1 MSAEANKFDNA
12 SEDFSQPRKKSFGY
26 GLFSILVNIFV
37 ILLIGFAGF
46 LAWNKYINKSSQLSF
61 LQPKTNL
68 IQETPTPLPSQEVP
82 NTTVDLSSQLQNIS
96 YEKQGIGRM
105 AMPLT
110 TIPDRP
116 SQNIVTYTVQTGD
129 TLFTIADIFKI
140 KPETL
145 LWGNYDTLQDNPHFL
160 KPGQVLT
167 VLPVNGTYYQ
177 WTEGDTIEK
186 VAAYFNTTPDDI
198 LSFTA
203 NNIDLTKL
211 SEKDSGIQPGTW
223 IIVPNGKRAIKDW
236 GPPAITRSNPASAR
250 YYGAGSCGSV
260 YEGAVGTGSFVWPT
274 TDHTIS
280 GNQYNPNVHPAI
292 DIGGQLGNPVYAADT
307 GVVVYS
313 GWSDFG
319 YGYLLVIDHGNGWQ
333 SAYAHLN
340 SVGASCGQSVIRG
353 GLVATLGSTGNST
366 GPHLHFEL
374 IFNGVKVNPLEYV
387 Q

>member
-1 MSAEANKFDNA
+1 MNIVEKT
-12 SEDFSQPRKKSFGY
+12 SEQFSQPQKKRI
-26 GLFSILVNIFV
+26 GLVLLNIFV
-37 ILLIGFAGF
+37 NIVVVLLIAVAGF
-46 LAWNKYINKSSQLSF
+46 LAWNKYINKNNDFF
-61 LQPKTNL
+61 LVNS
-68 IQETPTPLPSQEVP
+68 IQKESQEQP
-82 NTTVDLSSQLQNIS
+82 TSIPTQADANTPINLSPVQANIS
-96 YEKQGIGRM
+96 INNTGIGRN
-105 AMPLT
+105 AEPLT

-116 SQNIVTYTVQTGD
+116 SENIITYTVQTGD
-129 TLFTIADIFKI
+129 TLFTIAEAFKI

-145 LWGNYDTLQDNPHFL
+145 LWGNYETLQDNPHFL
-160 KPGQVLT
+160 KPGQILT

-177 WTEGDTIEK
+177 WAEGDTVEK
-186 VAAYFNTTPDDI
+186 VAAYFKTTPEDI
-198 LSFTA
+198 VSFSG

-211 SEKDSGIQPGTW
+211 SEKNSGILPGTW
-223 IIVPNGKRAIKDW
+223 IIVKNGRRAIKDW

-280 GNQYNPNVHPAI
+280 GNQYNPDVHPAI
-292 DIGGQLGNPVYAADT
+292 DIGGQIGNPVYAADT
-307 GVVVYS
+307 GVVVYA

-374 IFNGVKVNPLEYV
+374 VFNGVKVNPLEYV

>member
-1 MSAEANKFDNA
+1 MNIVDKTSDHYN
-12 SEDFSQPRKKSFGY
+12 QPSKKSI
-26 GLFSILVNIFV
+26 GLVLFNILVNILV
-37 ILLIGFAGF
+37 VLLIALAGY
-46 LAWNKYINKSSQLSF
+46 LAWNK
-61 LQPKTNL
+61 L
-68 IQETPTPLPSQEVP
+68 IVKNNNYVLFNSIQKEHPEQPTPIPTQADS
-82 NTTVDLSSQLQNIS
+82 TTPINLSPLQASISVDNS
-96 YEKQGIGRM
+96 GIGRN
-105 AMPLT
+105 AEPLT

-116 SQNIVTYTVQTGD
+116 SENIITYTVQTGD
-129 TLFTIADIFKI
+129 TLFTIAEAFNI

-145 LWGNYDTLQDNPHFL
+145 LGGNYETLQDNPHFL

-186 VAAYFNTTPDDI
+186 VAAYFKTTPEDI
-198 LSFTA
+198 VSFSG

-211 SEKDSGIQPGTW
+211 NEENSGIAPGTW
-223 IIVPNGKRAIKDW
+223 IIVKNGRRAIKDW

-280 GNQYNPNVHPAI
+280 GNQYNPDVHPAI
-292 DIGGQLGNPVYAADT
+292 DIGGQIGNPVYAADT
-307 GVVVYS
+307 GVVVYA

-374 IFNGVKVNPLEYV
+374 VYNGVKVNPLEYV